1 MNDEQDARTSPRGD
15 GGAPKAERRNVAR
28 PRRVWR
34 VVVALAFV
42 LGLTGCATYVSRPP
56 APTASDVVALA
67 QAGAPPDDII
77 RRMQESRA
85 VYNLSASQLA
95 DLQAQGVPAPVIDYM
110 QATQIAYAQQ
120 LGFASGSA
128 WGWPGWGPYWG
139 PGWGYGSSLGLGFGY
154 SSRPGWS
161 YRPPAWGYRPP
172 VYGGGSPR
180 PPGPP
185 PGGGFGGGAPG
196 AGGPP
201 GGAMPP
207 PGAAPRGPYGAPR
220 GSAGI
225 PRGANARG
233 R

>member
-1 MNDEQDARTSPRGD
+1 
-15 GGAPKAERRNVAR
+15 VAR